1 MSDEV
6 IIDAAAISDGAYTL
20 LIADFADTEVAWEA
34 YEALKEAADGKT
46 VKIEGALVVKRAAG
60 GQVEVL
66 TATDHST
73 RRGLKWGVVGGV
85 ALGLIF
91 PPSIIG
97 SAVALGAVGAATGK
111 GIEIRNRKGLED
123 DLKDAIQEGH
133 SGIVVL
139 VSDPAVVELRKA
151 LDKAEAIVEKAV
163 DKAEA
168 TELQAAADEV
178 VAEEK

>member
-1 MSDEV
+1 MSDEA
-6 IIDAAAISDGAYTL
+6 IIEAAAISDGAYTL

-34 YEALKEAADGKT
+34 YEALKGAADGKT
-46 VKIEGALVVKRAAG
+46 VKIEGALVVKRDTG

-123 DLKDAIQEGH
+123 DLKDAIPEGH

-168 TELQAAADEV
+168 VELQAAADEV
-178 VAEEK
+178 VAEDK

>member
-20 LIADFADTEVAWEA
+20 LIADFADTDVAWEA
-34 YEALKEAADGKT
+34 YEALKAVEDGKT
-46 VKIEGALVVKRAAG
+46 VKIEGALVVKRDAG

-85 ALGLIF
+85 ALGLVF

-111 GIEIRNRKGLED
+111 GIELRHRKGLEE
-123 DLKDAIQEGH
+123 DLKDAVAAGH

-139 VSDPAVVELRKA
+139 VSDPAVVELRHA

-168 TELQAAADEV
+168 VELQAAADEA
-178 VAEEK
+178 VAEAQ

>member
-6 IIDAAAISDGAYTL
+6 IIDAASISDGAYTL
-20 LIADFADTEVAWEA
+20 LIADFADTGVAWEA
-34 YEALKEAADGKT
+34 YEALKEAEDGST
-46 VKIEGALVVKRAAG
+46 VKIEGALVVKRELEG
-60 GQVEVL
+60 KVEVL

-73 RRGLKWGVVGGV
+73 RRGLTWGVVGGV

-91 PPSIIG
+91 PPSILG

-111 GIEIRNRKGLED
+111 GLEIRNRKGLED
-123 DLKDAIQEGH
+123 DLKDAIAPGH

-139 VSDPAVVELRKA
+139 VSDPAIVELRKA

-163 DKAEA
+163 DKADAAEVK
-168 TELQAAADEV
+168 AAADALA
-178 VAEEK
+178 AEQD

>member
-6 IIDAAAISDGAYTL
+6 MIDAAAVTDGAYTL
-20 LIADFADTEVAWEA
+20 LIADFADTDVAMEA
-34 YEALKEAADGKT
+34 YEALKAAEDGERLR
-46 VKIEGALVVKRAAG
+46 VEGAIVVKREAEG
-60 GQVEVL
+60 DVEVL
-66 TATDHST
+66 TATDRST

-91 PPSIIG
+91 PPSVLG

-111 GIEIRNRKGLED
+111 GIEIRNRRGLEA
-123 DLKDAIQEGH
+123 DLKDALPPGH

-139 VSDPAVVELRKA
+139 VSNPAAVELRKA
-151 LDKAEAIVEKAV
+151 LRKAEAIVERAV

-168 TELQAAADEV
+168 TELKAAADELTA
-178 VAEEK
+178 AEA